1 MNQMQD
7 RQYVLGYVALA
18 DAGDVNELEAV
29 TGIGE
34 WCETRGWRLARVIY
48 DIRPERGRPGLDEAL
63 DELRTRHA
71 AGLVVARLSDLADT
85 VQELGAL
92 LQWFADTG
100 AFLIALDYA
109 PDEDELADGAL
120 TAISAWERSRER

>member
-1 MNQMQD
+1 MQD
-7 RQYVLGYVALA
+7 LPYVLGYVALA
-18 DAGDVNELEAV
+18 DAGDIDELEAV

-34 WCETRGWRLARVIY
+34 WCETRGWRLARVIH
-48 DIRPERGRPGLDEAL
+48 DIGPDRGRPGLDEAL
-63 DELRTRHA
+63 GELRTRHA
-71 AGLVVARLSDLADT
+71 AGLVVARLGDLADT

-92 LQWFADTG
+92 LQWFADTD

-109 PDEDELADGAL
+109 PDDDDELADGAL